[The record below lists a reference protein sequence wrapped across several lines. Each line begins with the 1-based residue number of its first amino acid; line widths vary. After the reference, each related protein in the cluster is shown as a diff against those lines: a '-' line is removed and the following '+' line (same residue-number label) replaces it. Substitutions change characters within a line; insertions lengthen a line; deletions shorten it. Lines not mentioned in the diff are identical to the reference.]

1 MEDSAT
7 DIGLPIIDKKPMVNK
22 SDWHYIRKNLIWAA
36 IVNFSIAVALFIQMY
51 YQQQEILK
59 RLDQVEA
66 SQKSLYQEIL
76 EVYKTK

>member
-1 MEDSAT
+1 
-7 DIGLPIIDKKPMVNK
+7 LPIIDKKPMVNK